1 MGFLVMILDYTI
13 NGKFSVIFHDI
24 ILGGFLSALIAS
36 FLRS

>member
-1 MGFLVMILDYTI
+1 MGVLVMILDYI
-13 NGKFSVIFHDI
+13 NNGKFSVILHDI